1 MNEEPIDFESS
12 EVELNG
18 SNLIEASAG
27 TGKTYSIAIL
37 VLRLILEKK
46 ILIQDILMVTFTNAA
61 VAELQERIR
70 RFVRSA
76 YRYAQ
81 GEKIRDE
88 TIKKLV
94 DRHNRKEAE
103 EVLKLAV
110 LNLDETSVMTIHG
123 FCQQTLT
130 EFAFETG
137 QLFSSELIADDSL
150 VLREETQKFWRKYIT
165 GIHVELLS
173 LLINRNLNQFDIQSI
188 VKSHIGGK
196 NYIFFESD
204 KEYDLSEERQLSVVA
219 QIAELDSLRHQKEK
233 ELLEFV
239 HHNFEKLIGQGSS
252 NSYVNKNILPK
263 ATDSAMLLSGIEDK
277 KSLKNVRD
285 TYPEIIELLE
295 EKDSI
300 NEGKKMIAEEFM
312 DYLYAFA
319 IQEISAAVKSFM
331 LSHNLLSYD
340 DLIGNLHRALTEKPN
355 PKLEAELRKK
365 YKAVFI
371 DEFQDTDRQQYEIFK
386 TAFQE
391 KSIIFYIGD
400 PKQSIYAWRKAD
412 IATYFEA
419 RNSVQKVYGMNTN
432 YRSTKNLV
440 TAMNEFFLPTDD
452 FDTFH
457 FAEEKDKIYYH
468 KVDAQ
473 QNDGKGNLLMDGEDC
488 LPISITAFKNKDEV
502 CHETARQVL
511 DLLTNENHY
520 FSQPETGTK
529 KKIIPSDIG
538 ILVRSKGRAADI
550 KNALNRLRIPAVTN
564 TDDKILDAPETAEL
578 VYILE
583 AMLQPGR
590 SGINRALKTSFTNCS
605 TDFIL
610 NLDEEKAVQLF
621 KTYNED
627 WQKKGIY
634 ATLMKFIKDFEVRNH
649 LLSGK
654 ANNGERIL
662 TNLYHLSEILYKAE
676 SRQRLNPAELT
687 DWLKKNK
694 ANAQNDDNEMEQRIE
709 SDENAVN
716 IVTIHSSKG
725 LQYNIV
731 IAPELDLTYNS
742 KHDIINLRNA
752 NGHYITAKRNQLSA
766 EEIETHKY
774 QDEQENRRLIYVAIT
789 RAVYKCFIYK
799 NNSNYSKN
807 SSLTYFTEQIR
818 ETEFIRFTQPVE
830 PIAKYYSPPEP
841 PEQIHPQ
848 VEKIELSENN
858 WQQMSYSRLSAHGE
872 LPSRENY
879 TAADESYERFI
890 FRDLPKGAHTGNFLH
905 YLFENLNFGHP
916 DSWDFAIDKA
926 LARFIPAKKEDLE
939 FRENIRTL
947 LSHVLNAELEAT
959 EDTFQL
965 SSLNAYKVLHELEF
979 DFPVA
984 LFQPKRLEKLMEDGI
999 LISDHFPWKIEGM
1012 MTGFVDLFFEHN
1024 DKFYVLDW
1032 KSNYLGPDLEDYSA
1046 GNVSTAMTAS
1056 NYHLQYLIY
1065 SLAIKKYLKSRLGKS
1080 FDFEKDFGGV
1090 FYLFV
1095 RGMRSD
1101 KDSGIFYFKP
1111 SSEQMKSLES
1121 ILKRPWVEA

>member
-1 MNEEPIDFESS
+1 MNEEPIDFKSS
-12 EVELNG
+12 DAELSG

-46 ILIQDILMVTFTNAA
+46 IPIQHILMVTFTNAA

-81 GEKIRDE
+81 GEEIADE

-94 DRHNRKEAE
+94 DRHDRKEAE
-103 EVLKLAV
+103 EVLKSAV

-137 QLFSSELIADDSL
+137 QLFSSELIADDSP
-150 VLREETQKFWRKYIT
+150 VLREETQKFWRKHIT
-165 GIHVELLS
+165 GIHIELLS
-173 LLINRNLNQFDIQSI
+173 LLVNMNLNQSDIQNI
-188 VKSHIGGK
+188 VKNHIGGK
-196 NYIFFESD
+196 NYIFFEPD
-204 KEYDLSEERQLSVVA
+204 KEYDLSEERQLSVVSK
-219 QIAELDSLRHQKEK
+219 INELNSLRHRKEK

-239 HHNFEKLIGQGSS
+239 HSNFDKLIEQGSS
-252 NSYVNKNILPK
+252 NNYVNKNILPK
-263 ATDSAMLLSGIEDK
+263 ATDSEMLLHGIEDK

-285 TYPEIIELLE
+285 TYPEIIELIEERDRINE
-295 EKDSI
+295 EKSS
-300 NEGKKMIAEEFM
+300 IAEEFT

-319 IQEISAAVKSFM
+319 IQEISTAVKSFM

-340 DLIGNLHRALTEKPN
+340 DLIGNLHRALTQKPN
-355 PKLEAELRKK
+355 PKLEAGLRKK

-386 TAFQE
+386 TAFQGN
-391 KSIIFYIGD
+391 SIIFYIGD

-432 YRSTKNLV
+432 YRSTQNLV

-457 FAEEKDKIYYH
+457 FAEETDKIYYH

-473 QNDGKGNLLMDGEDC
+473 QNDDKGNLQMDGEDC
-488 LPISITAFKNKDEV
+488 TAVSITSFKNKDEIV
-502 CHETARQVL
+502 NETARQVL
-511 DLLTNENHY
+511 DLLTNKNHY
-520 FSQPETGTK
+520 FFQPKTGVK
-529 KKIIPSDIG
+529 REIIPSDIG

-550 KNALNRLRIPAVTN
+550 KNALNGLRIPAVTN
-564 TDDKILDAPETAEL
+564 TDDKILDAPETTEL
-578 VYILE
+578 IYILE
-583 AMLQPGR
+583 AMLKPGR
-590 SGINRALKTSFTNCS
+590 SAINRALKSSFTNCS

-610 NLDEEKAVQLF
+610 NLDEEKTVQLF
-621 KTYNED
+621 KNYNED

-634 ATLMKFIKDFEVRNH
+634 ATLMKFIKDFEVRSH
-649 LLSGK
+649 LLSG
-654 ANNGERIL
+654 NVHNGERIL
-662 TNLYHLSEILYKAE
+662 TNLYHLAEILYKAE

-687 DWLKKNK
+687 DWLKKNSS
-694 ANAQNDDNEMEQRIE
+694 NAQDDGNEMEQRIE

-731 IAPELDLTYNS
+731 IAPELDLTYNN
-742 KHDIINLRNA
+742 KHEIINLRNEDG
-752 NGHYITAKRNQLSA
+752 NYITAKRNQLSA
-766 EEIETHKY
+766 AEIETHKY

-799 NNSNYSKN
+799 NNSNYNKN

-818 ETEFIRFTQPVE
+818 ETEFIRFTQPVK
-830 PIAKYYSPPEP
+830 PIAPYYSPPEP

-848 VEKIELSENN
+848 TEKIELRENN
-858 WQQMSYSRLSAHGE
+858 WLQMSYSRLSAHGE
-872 LPSRENY
+872 LPPRENY
-879 TAADESYERFI
+879 TALDESYERFI
-890 FRDLPKGAHTGNFLH
+890 FRDLPKGAHTGNLLH
-905 YLFENLNFGHP
+905 FLFENLNFGHP
-916 DSWDFAIDKA
+916 DSWDLTIDKV
-926 LARFIPAKKEDLE
+926 LARFIPAKKEDAE
-939 FRENIRTL
+939 FRGNIRTL
-947 LSHVLNAELEAT
+947 LNHVLNTELESA
-959 EDTFQL
+959 EDTFKL
-965 SSLNAYKVLHELEF
+965 SSLHSFKILHELEF

-984 LFQPKRLEKLMEDGI
+984 LFQPKQLEKLMEDGI
-999 LISDHFPWKIEGM
+999 LISDHFQWKIEGM
-1012 MTGFVDLFFEHN
+1012 MTGFVDLFFEYN

-1032 KSNYLGPDLEDYSA
+1032 KSNYLGPTLDDYSA
-1046 GNVSTAMTAS
+1046 EKVAAAMSAN

-1080 FDFEKDFGGV
+1080 FDFERDFGGV

-1111 SSEQMKSLES
+1111 SSEQMKNLEN

>member
-1 MNEEPIDFESS
+1 MNEEPIDFKSS
-12 EVELNG
+12 EVELSG

-70 RFVRSA
+70 RFVRNA

-81 GEKIRDE
+81 GEEITDE

-94 DRHNRKEAE
+94 DRHNLKEAE
-103 EVLKLAV
+103 EALKLAV

-137 QLFSSELIADDSL
+137 QLFSSELIADDSP
-150 VLREETQKFWRKYIT
+150 VLREETQKFWRKHIT
-165 GIHVELLS
+165 GIRVELLS
-173 LLINRNLNQFDIQSI
+173 LLVNRKLNQSDIQSI
-188 VKSHIGGK
+188 VKNHIGGK
-196 NYIFFESD
+196 NYIFFEPG
-204 KEYDLSEERQLSVVA
+204 KKYDLSEKTQLDYLEEINNSRIRV
-219 QIAELDSLRHQKEK
+219 QEIENELINYIIKNKHELSLRFNVAYAKNSLLPLINQPEELILKFSQLLKKETK
-233 ELLEFV
+233 YIFQ
-239 HHNFEKLIGQGSS
+239 FEDLI
-252 NSYVNKNILPK
+252 VKI
-263 ATDSAMLLSGIEDK
+263 DDIEDA
-277 KSLKNVRD
+277 KSAVNAS
-285 TYPEIIELLE
+285 IE
-295 EKDSI
+295 
-300 NEGKKMIAEEFM
+300 KMLN
-312 DYLYAFA
+312 YLYAFA
-319 IQEISAAVKSFM
+319 IQEISTAVKSFM

-391 KSIIFYIGD
+391 NSIIFYIGD

-488 LPISITAFKNKDEV
+488 LPVSITAFKNKDEV
-502 CHETARQVL
+502 SNETARQVL
-511 DLLTNENHY
+511 DLLTNENHCFY
-520 FSQPETGTK
+520 QPKTGVK
-529 KKIIPSDIG
+529 RKIIPSDIG

-564 TDDKILDAPETAEL
+564 TNDKILNAPETTEL

-610 NLDEEKAVQLF
+610 NLGKEEAVQLF
-621 KTYNED
+621 KAYNEE

-634 ATLMKFIKDFEVRNH
+634 AALMKFIKDFEVRNH
-649 LLSGK
+649 LLSGSVY
-654 ANNGERIL
+654 NGERAL
-662 TNLYHLSEILYKAE
+662 TNLYHLAEILYKAE

-694 ANAQNDDNEMEQRIE
+694 SNVQNDGNEMEQRIE

-742 KHDIINLRNA
+742 KHDIINLRNEDG
-752 NGHYITAKRNQLSA
+752 NYITAKRNQLSP
-766 EEIETHKY
+766 EEIEMHKY

-799 NNSNYSKN
+799 NNSNYNKN
-807 SSLTYFTEQIR
+807 SSLTYFTDQIR
-818 ETEFIRFTQPVE
+818 ETEFIRFTQPAE
-830 PIAKYYSPPEP
+830 PDASYYSPPES

-848 VEKIELSENN
+848 IEKIELRENN

-872 LPSRENY
+872 LSLRQNY
-879 TAADESYERFI
+879 TATDESYERFI

-905 YLFENLNFGHP
+905 FMFENLNFGHP
-916 DSWDFAIDKA
+916 DSWDFGIEKA
-926 LARFIPAKKEDLE
+926 LSRFIPAKKGDME
-939 FRENIRTL
+939 FSENIRTL
-947 LSHVLNAELEAT
+947 VSHVLNSELEAS
-959 EDTFQL
+959 EDTFKL
-965 SSLNAYKVLHELEF
+965 SSLHAYKLLHELEF

-984 LFQPKRLEKLMEDGI
+984 LFQPKQLEKLMEEGI

-1012 MTGFVDLFFEHN
+1012 MTGFVDLFFEHDN
-1024 DKFYVLDW
+1024 KFYVLDW
-1032 KSNYLGPDLEDYSA
+1032 KSNYLGPDVEDYSA
-1046 GNVSTAMTAS
+1046 ENLDKAMTEN
-1056 NYHLQYLIY
+1056 NYHLQYMIY

-1080 FDFEKDFGGV
+1080 FDFERDFGGV
-1090 FYLFV
+1090 YYLFL
-1095 RGMRSD
+1095 RGMREGTSN
-1101 KDSGIFYFKP
+1101 GVFYKKV
-1111 SSEQMKSLES
+1111 SSNELMKLEELIS
-1121 ILKRPWVEA
+1121 VGV